1 MNENTTYISEQEW
14 TGCCPKCGCDNF
26 DCCPDDFDGHE
37 ISSGSRDVPPDY
49 EYYWM
54 EFVCPDCGHTVHV
67 ICNES
72 PDDAHA
78 LDEDILRD
86 RRFD

>member
-1 MNENTTYISEQEW
+1 MGTTYTNECEW
-14 TGCCPKCGCDNF
+14 DWVCPECGF
-26 DCCPDDFDGHE
+26 DDFGEPDDFDGHE
-37 ISSGSRDVPPDY
+37 IPSGSRDVPPDF

-67 ICNES
+67 RCNES

-86 RRFD
+86 SKFD

>member
-1 MNENTTYISEQEW
+1 MEEKTYMTESEW
-14 TGCCPKCGCDNF
+14 GCCCPECGCLDF
-26 DCCPDDFDGHE
+26 DYPDDFEGHE
-37 ISSGSRDVPPDY
+37 IPSGSRDVPPDY

-54 EFVCPDCGHTVHV
+54 EFVCPNCGHTIHV
-67 ICNES
+67 MCKES
-72 PDDAHA
+72 PDEAHA

>member
-1 MNENTTYISEQEW
+1 MDNTIYLTEQEW
-14 TGCCPKCGCDNF
+14 DGVCPECGF
-26 DCCPDDFDGHE
+26 DDFCEADDFDGHE
-37 ISSGSRDVPPDY
+37 IPSGSRDVPPDY

-54 EFVCPDCGHTVHV
+54 EFVCPNCGRTIHV
-67 ICNES
+67 KYNES

-78 LDEDILRD
+78 LDEDILMD